1 MSKKVMV
8 IGKPAID
15 LKKKLKKSFLKQN
28 EGKWVVVLGD
38 KSVDTDD
45 SLEKLFSKH
54 KKKIIES
61 FRIPSKD
68 MVMLL

>member
-1 MSKKVMV
+1 MSKEE
-8 IGKPAID
+8 IILGKPATD

-28 EGKWVVVLGD
+28 EGKWVVVLRD
-38 KSVDTDD
+38 KSVETDD
-45 SLEKLFSKH
+45 SLEKLFNKH

-68 MVMLL
+68 MMILL